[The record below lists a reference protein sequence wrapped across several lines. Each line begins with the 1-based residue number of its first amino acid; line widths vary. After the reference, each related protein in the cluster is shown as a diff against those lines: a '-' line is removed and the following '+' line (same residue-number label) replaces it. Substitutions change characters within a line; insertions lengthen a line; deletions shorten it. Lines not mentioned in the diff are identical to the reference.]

1 MEGLRCFNCK
11 QRGHIAKNCPHQVM
25 YCKENKTPS
34 HVQYMTRE
42 ECGILQRGIVEG
54 REVADILLDIG
65 CSRTLVRRDLVNE
78 KMLEGEAVKIRC
90 AHGDIVLYPLAEVEM
105 KIHGETIQV
114 KAAVSDSLP
123 MGVLLGTD
131 VPKLNDLLEK
141 KLQKNRGENGLK
153 NEEEALVMVTRAKF
167 RNQQLEAEFQE
178 QKEMQSGVLPKSMD
192 YLEEPVDEDRED
204 TRGES
209 NEWTLGEDLF
219 SVNKEKRRLTKK
231 EKDYST

>member
-42 ECGILQRGIVEG
+42 ECGILQREIVEG
-54 REVADILLDIG
+54 REVADILLDTG
-65 CSRTLVRRDLVNE
+65 CSRTLVRRDVVSDE
-78 KMLEGEAVKIRC
+78 KMLGEEAVKIRC
-90 AHGDIVLYPLAEVEM
+90 AHGDIVLYLLAEVEM

-131 VPKLNDLLEK
+131 VPKLNDLLEIR
-141 KLQKNRGENGLK
+141 LQKNRGENGFK
-153 NEEEALVMVTRAKF
+153 NEEEALVMVT
-167 RNQQLEAEFQE
+167 
-178 QKEMQSGVLPKSMD
+178 
-192 YLEEPVDEDRED
+192 
-204 TRGES
+204 
-209 NEWTLGEDLF
+209 
-219 SVNKEKRRLTKK
+219 
-231 EKDYST
+231 